1 MACLV
6 AGQGDKTAVSSFGN
20 TTGDGKQGSYSQKTY
35 STSYSTSS
43 SSSKAANFSSKT
55 GDTKV
60 VSPSRN
66 SQKKWTEG
74 VRIQSPNPQVE
85 YTVSPPPLTPLP
97 SFRYTLSQPIPSPPS
112 PYVLPSHIIRL
123 NANTVKAII
132 LKFCQRSTADYE
144 DKVFVFVLAVLIY
157 GKGAPAAAAGGGA
170 PLFQLSSQLTR
181 SASTVKDM
189 LLNWCQC
196 RTRDYKGVKI
206 ENFSTSWNDGMA
218 FCALVHHFYPDA
230 FDFDALNPKNRRHNF
245 ELAFRTAE

>member
-132 LKFCQRSTADYE
+132 LKFCQS
-144 DKVFVFVLAVLIY
+144 